1 MPSITFESGKLT
13 TEVKLELMEKITE
26 ISSEITGIKKELF
39 QLSIREL
46 ADENIAIGGRS
57 LKRIKQDHIKQDPG
71 K

>member
-57 LKRIKQDHIKQDPG
+57 LKRIKQEYIKQDMG

>member
-46 ADENIAIGGRS
+46 ADEDIAIGGRS
-57 LKRIKQDHIKQDPG
+57 LKRIKQERIKQNLG